1 MSEMLGGIGIFGILF
16 LVVLAV
22 LWFFL
27 PFAVFGIKE
36 RLDNQIKEQKKTNEL
51 LIILN
56 ELLAKKSEQVIQKL
70 TDEST

>member
-1 MSEMLGGIGIFGILF
+1 MNEMLGGIGIFGILF